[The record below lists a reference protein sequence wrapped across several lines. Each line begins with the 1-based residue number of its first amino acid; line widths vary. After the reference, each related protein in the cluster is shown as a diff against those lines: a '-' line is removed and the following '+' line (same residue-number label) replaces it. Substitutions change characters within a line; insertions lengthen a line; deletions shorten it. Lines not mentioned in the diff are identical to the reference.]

1 MPIQV
6 RVPRSMAERKPPH
19 GTPCNRCGA
28 CCYATLCPLGQK
40 VFRRE
45 IGPCPA
51 LVWSPGNPE
60 AACGLVIE
68 PAKHYPLA
76 ALRAGTEQASR
87 DAALLVGSGT
97 GCDAR
102 INGEPKDEEFYLAL
116 RIWDRKN
123 AAAVRAA
130 RKTWGV

>member
-6 RVPRSMAERKPPH
+6 AVPRAMVSRKPPH
-19 GTPCNRCGA
+19 GSPCNRCGA

-51 LVWSPGNPE
+51 LGFDGEQST
-60 AACGLVIE
+60 CGLVSD
-68 PAKHYPLA
+68 PARFYPLA
-76 ALRAGTEQASR
+76 VLRAGSIDQASS
-87 DAALLVGSGT
+87 DASVLIGAST

-102 INGEPKDEEFYLAL
+102 INGEPRNERFYQEL
-116 RIWDRKN
+116 RIWDRRN
-123 AAAVRAA
+123 SARVRAA
-130 RKTWGV
+130 RKTWGA